1 MRELVES
8 QNADLEGEAMMDD
21 YTKLTDR
28 QLEVLLLRTS
38 GMTILGIAKE
48 LGCTK
53 QNVWTVIKSAEKR
66 LISDNK
72 TIKKDKQ
79 HGKINQ
85 PAIKLKQHKRRK
97 ARNIIDFSSEDI
109 DISVLSPTEKNV
121 YCLRCGG
128 KKYIEIAEEL
138 GLSISSVGE
147 HLRRIKSK
155 LLDTHNY
162 KAKMR
167 EKNKYYYNKNR
178 DKRILNMVAYN
189 KKYYLKNKEEILK
202 KRKEKLQ

>member
-1 MRELVES
+1 
-8 QNADLEGEAMMDD
+8 MDD

-38 GMTILGIAKE
+38 GMTITGIAKE

-53 QNVWTVIKSAEKR
+53 QNVSTVIKSAEKR

-79 HGKINQ
+79 QAKINQ
-85 PAIKLKQHKRRK
+85 SSIKLNKPRK
-97 ARNIIDFSSEDI
+97 ARNIIDFSSYDI
-109 DISVLSPTEKNV
+109 DVSVLSPTEKNV
-121 YCLRCGG
+121 YHLRCSG

-138 GLSISSVGE
+138 DLSMSSVGE

-202 KRKEKLQ
+202 KRKEKLK